1 MAIADTSTGEAIEA
15 ISLNVSV
22 DTLIECTD
30 AGSAHAAD
38 LMEAAASIGLNPYQA
53 RVTWWKIRHLV
64 PQAVRVAIEAD
75 EEF

>member
-1 MAIADTSTGEAIEA
+1 MATADTSTGEAI
-15 ISLNVSV
+15 SLSVSV

-38 LMEAAASIGLNPYQA
+38 LMAAAASIGLRPYEQHVA
-53 RVTWWKIRHLV
+53 WRKIRHLV
-64 PQAVRVAIEAD
+64 PQAVRAAIEAD